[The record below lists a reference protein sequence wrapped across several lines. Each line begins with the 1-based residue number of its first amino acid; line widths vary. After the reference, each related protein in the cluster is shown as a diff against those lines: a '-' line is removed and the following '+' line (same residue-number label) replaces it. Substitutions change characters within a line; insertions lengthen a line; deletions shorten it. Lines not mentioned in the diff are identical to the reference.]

1 MSWRR
6 FHGED
11 LSIST
16 YLLVNNF
23 YSISSFTFSSTCT
36 FEIGQ
41 HGGVVFSACSIS
53 DIFPAEEI

>member
-1 MSWRR
+1 MVKTRPCRPTFW
-6 FHGED
+6 
-11 LSIST
+11 LI
-16 YLLVNNF
+16 NF

-41 HGGVVFSACSIS
+41 HGGVIFSACSIS